1 MRPLLGL
8 LLLLASCTNTPKT
21 KQDSESS
28 PQSVIREL
36 FAWSID
42 STGALRPD
50 REVIR
55 IDNSEIQYRE
65 DSAERSLSF
74 ADIALISIEAAELQ
88 ERGVENLRLY
98 LAPDSA
104 SVTSSSAASGMLGL
118 GKPFVR
124 LARRPIGTE
133 SRLRKALSQLA
144 ALRPAPESKS
154 PASSTPPQPPNPQAS
169 MSEAEIE
176 NKLRKLKA
184 WHDEGLISAEEY
196 EAAKKNLLS
205 RY

>member
-1 MRPLLGL
+1 MRPALGILLFL
-8 LLLLASCTNTPKT
+8 VSCTNTPET
-21 KQDSESS
+21 QQIEESA
-28 PQSVIREL
+28 PQSVIRET
-36 FAWSID
+36 FAWSMD
-42 STGALRPD
+42 SSGALRPD

-65 DSAERSLSF
+65 DSAERSLVF
-74 ADIALISIEAAELQ
+74 ADIALVSIEAAELQ
-88 ERGVENLRLY
+88 ERGLEHLRLY
-98 LAPDSA
+98 LVPDSA
-104 SVTSSSAASGMLGL
+104 SVNSSSAASGMLGL

-154 PASSTPPQPPNPQAS
+154 PASSTPRAPETQAHL
-169 MSEAEIE
+169 SEAEIE
-176 NKLRKLKA
+176 ARLRKLKA

-196 EAAKKNLLS
+196 EAAKKSLLS